1 MKLKR
6 KIVLIILL
14 TFIFILVAGT
24 FNTISARTENKWFGL
39 ELYRESGNGYI
50 VNEKNVWE
58 ICSYG
63 TGTTPSAVADHS
75 ETIYC
80 LRAGIGFGSENWGNS
95 VTEKKLYT
103 SSFDM
108 KQEKIPEEYLTVL
121 PEGENYKKM
130 LWILDNAY
138 VAPKT
143 QQEEQAATEY
153 KKQLLAKA
161 GIPESEIKLTDEDI
175 DAAQQL
181 AIWYFTNPNS
191 EYQVGDTFIFYIQN
205 EDGRFAL
212 NGKIGGEYIFENGQ
226 ERHQQANK
234 LVRYLIDN
242 ANAQAALSPSMNSTI
257 KPLEIEK
264 TNPTVNVENN
274 KYVIG
279 PYKIKQNIN
288 CEYTYD
294 VTFTDGN
301 GNEIENYTILDSSN
315 TTLSNIEVN
324 KEFYISVPMS
334 TNVNEFKMKINFSYF
349 GTDIRY
355 WVVTNAVASNQPIA
369 IVDRK
374 KIEAEDEITT
384 SYTKPQFDLA
394 LRKFIT
400 KVNEVELTGDDSR
413 IPQVDTTPLI
423 SESSTTAIYKHGK
436 NPVIVKTGDIV
447 TYTIRIYNEGKADGY
462 VAMVEDVLPAGLA
475 LVANS
480 QINTD
485 NGWEVLKTGDGKT
498 YVGTN
503 KLANQLISAF
513 NGEELDY
520 KDLEIE
526 CEVTMTAGNENIV
539 LKNIA
544 EITSDSNI
552 YQEKDRDSEPG
563 NVDLSTYGTTSQE
576 DDDDFEQL
584 VIKPIEVKPEFD
596 LALRKFIIQIN
607 GVDLE
612 TLGLENREP
621 QVDVSPLIH
630 NRKTLNT
637 TAIYNHPKTSV
648 KVKKGD
654 IVTYTIRVYNEG
666 EMAGYATKVEDIL
679 PAGLKLA
686 ENSTINEK
694 YGWKAVKHEYI
705 EGATVVH
712 TTYLQDTEI
721 EAFNGEELDYKDLI
735 IECVVTATPGTE
747 EEIVIRNVAEIAA
760 DNNALD
766 MEDRDSE
773 PGNLTVETFNE
784 EEHEDDED
792 FEKLVIEPVL
802 KTEFDL
808 ALRKFVTSVNGVELK
823 DENDNYLRA
832 PIVDITKLLNGTAK
846 TAVYNHSKTP
856 VAVDL
861 GDEVIYTIRVYNEG
875 EEDGY
880 VTEIT
885 DHIPEQLEFII
896 DDELNASYGWQVSN
910 DGRTVKTDITSL
922 NTQYSANRDLIY
934 EDRKPGNDKVKLD
947 KLSTNGIDYID
958 VQIKCKVKENSD
970 IYKKITNI
978 AEVTGYVDLNGNT
991 SSDRDSTAYVVL
1003 PTDETLPNYKD
1014 DEINNGDEYIPG
1026 QEDDDD
1032 FEKLVLQRFDLA
1044 LRKFIT
1050 GVNDEEVTERIPIFT
1065 KNADG
1070 THTYEHPKTPV
1081 GVVNGD
1087 LVTYTLRIYNEGNQA
1102 GYAETVK
1109 DDIPE
1114 GLEYLPENELNISY
1128 RWKMYK
1134 EDGELATNV
1143 EEAKYIET
1151 DYLSKEQEKTEG
1163 ENLIQAYNPSTM
1175 TQPDYKDVKV
1185 VFKVKEPNTSDRI
1198 IINTAEISD
1207 DSDEYGNPVDDVDSI
1222 PNNNKPEEDDIDVE
1236 KIKVKYFDL
1245 ALKKWVT
1252 SSITIYDGKTT
1263 IVKTGHTGDED
1274 PEPVV
1279 KVDIKESR
1287 LKDTIVKFTYNI
1299 KVTNE
1304 GEIAGYVKEISDY
1317 IPEGL
1322 KFVKEDNPEWEEVDG
1337 KVVTTQLEN
1346 TLLQPG
1352 ESAIVEITLTW
1363 INDKNNLGL
1372 KVNVAEISK
1381 DYNDSNTPDIDSTP
1395 NNKVEGEDDQDDA
1408 PVILSLQTGVT
1419 GQYIVLTMSILIII
1433 ATGVILIKKYVI

>member
-130 LWILDNAY
+130 LWILDNTY

-315 TTLSNIEVN
+315 ATLSNIEVN

-334 TNVNEFKMKINFSYF
+334 TNVNEVKMKINFSYF

-400 KVNEVELTGDDSR
+400 KVNGVELTGDDSR
-413 IPQVDTTPLI
+413 IPQVDTTPLT
-423 SESSTTAIYKHGK
+423 SESATTAIYKHGK

-485 NGWEVLKTGDGKT
+485 YGWEVLKTGDGKT

-654 IVTYTIRVYNEG
+654 IVT
-666 EMAGYATKVEDIL
+666 
-679 PAGLKLA
+679 
-686 ENSTINEK
+686 
-694 YGWKAVKHEYI
+694 
-705 EGATVVH
+705 
-712 TTYLQDTEI
+712 
-721 EAFNGEELDYKDLI
+721 
-735 IECVVTATPGTE
+735 
-747 EEIVIRNVAEIAA
+747 
-760 DNNALD
+760 
-766 MEDRDSE
+766 
-773 PGNLTVETFNE
+773 
-784 EEHEDDED
+784 
-792 FEKLVIEPVL
+792 
-802 KTEFDL
+802 
-808 ALRKFVTSVNGVELK
+808 
-823 DENDNYLRA
+823 
-832 PIVDITKLLNGTAK
+832 
-846 TAVYNHSKTP
+846 
-856 VAVDL
+856 
-861 GDEVIYTIRVYNEG
+861 YTIRVYNEG

-1070 THTYEHPKTPV
+1070 THTYEHPKTPL

-1207 DSDEYGNPVDDVDSI
+1207 DSDEYGNPVDDVDST

-1263 IVKTGHTGDED
+1263 IVKTGHTGDEN

>member
-324 KEFYISVPMS
+324 KEFYISVPIS
-334 TNVNEFKMKINFSYF
+334 TNVDEVKMKINFSYF

-400 KVNEVELTGDDSR
+400 KINGVELTGDDSR
-413 IPQVDTTPLI
+413 IPQVDTTPLT
-423 SESSTTAIYKHGK
+423 SESATTAIYKHGK
-436 NPVIVKTGDIV
+436 NPVIIKTGDIV

-462 VAMVEDVLPAGLA
+462 VTMVEDVLPAGLA

-648 KVKKGD
+648 KVKTGD
-654 IVTYTIRVYNEG
+654 IVT
-666 EMAGYATKVEDIL
+666 
-679 PAGLKLA
+679 
-686 ENSTINEK
+686 
-694 YGWKAVKHEYI
+694 
-705 EGATVVH
+705 
-712 TTYLQDTEI
+712 
-721 EAFNGEELDYKDLI
+721 
-735 IECVVTATPGTE
+735 
-747 EEIVIRNVAEIAA
+747 
-760 DNNALD
+760 
-766 MEDRDSE
+766 
-773 PGNLTVETFNE
+773 
-784 EEHEDDED
+784 
-792 FEKLVIEPVL
+792 
-802 KTEFDL
+802 
-808 ALRKFVTSVNGVELK
+808 
-823 DENDNYLRA
+823 
-832 PIVDITKLLNGTAK
+832 
-846 TAVYNHSKTP
+846 
-856 VAVDL
+856 
-861 GDEVIYTIRVYNEG
+861 YTIRVYNEG

-1050 GVNDEEVTERIPIFT
+1050 GVNDEEVTERTPIFT

-1163 ENLIQAYNPSTM
+1163 ENLIQAYNTSTM

>member
-1 MKLKR
+1 M
-6 KIVLIILL
+6 
-14 TFIFILVAGT
+14 
-24 FNTISARTENKWFGL
+24 
-39 ELYRESGNGYI
+39 
-50 VNEKNVWE
+50 
-58 ICSYG
+58 
-63 TGTTPSAVADHS
+63 
-75 ETIYC
+75 
-80 LRAGIGFGSENWGNS
+80 
-95 VTEKKLYT
+95 
-103 SSFDM
+103 
-108 KQEKIPEEYLTVL
+108 
-121 PEGENYKKM
+121 
-130 LWILDNAY
+130 
-138 VAPKT
+138 
-143 QQEEQAATEY
+143 
-153 KKQLLAKA
+153 
-161 GIPESEIKLTDEDI
+161 
-175 DAAQQL
+175 
-181 AIWYFTNPNS
+181 
-191 EYQVGDTFIFYIQN
+191 
-205 EDGRFAL
+205 
-212 NGKIGGEYIFENGQ
+212 
-226 ERHQQANK
+226 
-234 LVRYLIDN
+234 
-242 ANAQAALSPSMNSTI
+242 
-257 KPLEIEK
+257 
-264 TNPTVNVENN
+264 
-274 KYVIG
+274 
-279 PYKIKQNIN
+279 
-288 CEYTYD
+288 
-294 VTFTDGN
+294 
-301 GNEIENYTILDSSN
+301 
-315 TTLSNIEVN
+315 
-324 KEFYISVPMS
+324 
-334 TNVNEFKMKINFSYF
+334 
-349 GTDIRY
+349 
-355 WVVTNAVASNQPIA
+355 
-369 IVDRK
+369 
-374 KIEAEDEITT
+374 
-384 SYTKPQFDLA
+384 
-394 LRKFIT
+394 
-400 KVNEVELTGDDSR
+400 
-413 IPQVDTTPLI
+413 
-423 SESSTTAIYKHGK
+423 
-436 NPVIVKTGDIV
+436 
-447 TYTIRIYNEGKADGY
+447 
-462 VAMVEDVLPAGLA
+462 
-475 LVANS
+475 
-480 QINTD
+480 
-485 NGWEVLKTGDGKT
+485 
-498 YVGTN
+498 
-503 KLANQLISAF
+503 
-513 NGEELDY
+513 
-520 KDLEIE
+520 
-526 CEVTMTAGNENIV
+526 
-539 LKNIA
+539 
-544 EITSDSNI
+544 
-552 YQEKDRDSEPG
+552 
-563 NVDLSTYGTTSQE
+563 
-576 DDDDFEQL
+576 
-584 VIKPIEVKPEFD
+584 
-596 LALRKFIIQIN
+596 
-607 GVDLE
+607 
-612 TLGLENREP
+612 
-621 QVDVSPLIH
+621 
-630 NRKTLNT
+630 
-637 TAIYNHPKTSV
+637 
-648 KVKKGD
+648 
-654 IVTYTIRVYNEG
+654 
-666 EMAGYATKVEDIL
+666 
-679 PAGLKLA
+679 
-686 ENSTINEK
+686 
-694 YGWKAVKHEYI
+694 
-705 EGATVVH
+705 
-712 TTYLQDTEI
+712 
-721 EAFNGEELDYKDLI
+721 
-735 IECVVTATPGTE
+735 
-747 EEIVIRNVAEIAA
+747 
-760 DNNALD
+760 
-766 MEDRDSE
+766 
-773 PGNLTVETFNE
+773 
-784 EEHEDDED
+784 
-792 FEKLVIEPVL
+792 
-802 KTEFDL
+802 
-808 ALRKFVTSVNGVELK
+808 NGVELK

-856 VAVDL
+856 IAVDL

-1070 THTYEHPKTPV
+1070 THTYEHPKTPL

-1207 DSDEYGNPVDDVDSI
+1207 DSDEYGNPVDDVDST

-1322 KFVKEDNPEWEEVDG
+1322 KFVKEDNPEWEEIDG

>member
-1 MKLKR
+1 M
-6 KIVLIILL
+6 
-14 TFIFILVAGT
+14 
-24 FNTISARTENKWFGL
+24 
-39 ELYRESGNGYI
+39 
-50 VNEKNVWE
+50 
-58 ICSYG
+58 
-63 TGTTPSAVADHS
+63 
-75 ETIYC
+75 
-80 LRAGIGFGSENWGNS
+80 
-95 VTEKKLYT
+95 
-103 SSFDM
+103 
-108 KQEKIPEEYLTVL
+108 
-121 PEGENYKKM
+121 
-130 LWILDNAY
+130 
-138 VAPKT
+138 
-143 QQEEQAATEY
+143 
-153 KKQLLAKA
+153 
-161 GIPESEIKLTDEDI
+161 
-175 DAAQQL
+175 
-181 AIWYFTNPNS
+181 
-191 EYQVGDTFIFYIQN
+191 
-205 EDGRFAL
+205 
-212 NGKIGGEYIFENGQ
+212 
-226 ERHQQANK
+226 
-234 LVRYLIDN
+234 
-242 ANAQAALSPSMNSTI
+242 
-257 KPLEIEK
+257 
-264 TNPTVNVENN
+264 
-274 KYVIG
+274 
-279 PYKIKQNIN
+279 
-288 CEYTYD
+288 
-294 VTFTDGN
+294 
-301 GNEIENYTILDSSN
+301 
-315 TTLSNIEVN
+315 
-324 KEFYISVPMS
+324 
-334 TNVNEFKMKINFSYF
+334 
-349 GTDIRY
+349 
-355 WVVTNAVASNQPIA
+355 
-369 IVDRK
+369 
-374 KIEAEDEITT
+374 
-384 SYTKPQFDLA
+384 
-394 LRKFIT
+394 
-400 KVNEVELTGDDSR
+400 
-413 IPQVDTTPLI
+413 
-423 SESSTTAIYKHGK
+423 
-436 NPVIVKTGDIV
+436 
-447 TYTIRIYNEGKADGY
+447 
-462 VAMVEDVLPAGLA
+462 
-475 LVANS
+475 
-480 QINTD
+480 
-485 NGWEVLKTGDGKT
+485 
-498 YVGTN
+498 
-503 KLANQLISAF
+503 
-513 NGEELDY
+513 
-520 KDLEIE
+520 
-526 CEVTMTAGNENIV
+526 
-539 LKNIA
+539 
-544 EITSDSNI
+544 
-552 YQEKDRDSEPG
+552 
-563 NVDLSTYGTTSQE
+563 
-576 DDDDFEQL
+576 
-584 VIKPIEVKPEFD
+584 
-596 LALRKFIIQIN
+596 
-607 GVDLE
+607 
-612 TLGLENREP
+612 
-621 QVDVSPLIH
+621 
-630 NRKTLNT
+630 
-637 TAIYNHPKTSV
+637 
-648 KVKKGD
+648 
-654 IVTYTIRVYNEG
+654 
-666 EMAGYATKVEDIL
+666 
-679 PAGLKLA
+679 
-686 ENSTINEK
+686 
-694 YGWKAVKHEYI
+694 
-705 EGATVVH
+705 
-712 TTYLQDTEI
+712 
-721 EAFNGEELDYKDLI
+721 
-735 IECVVTATPGTE
+735 
-747 EEIVIRNVAEIAA
+747 
-760 DNNALD
+760 
-766 MEDRDSE
+766 
-773 PGNLTVETFNE
+773 
-784 EEHEDDED
+784 
-792 FEKLVIEPVL
+792 VL

-1070 THTYEHPKTPV
+1070 THTYEHPKTPL

-1207 DSDEYGNPVDDVDSI
+1207 DSDEYGNPVDDVDST